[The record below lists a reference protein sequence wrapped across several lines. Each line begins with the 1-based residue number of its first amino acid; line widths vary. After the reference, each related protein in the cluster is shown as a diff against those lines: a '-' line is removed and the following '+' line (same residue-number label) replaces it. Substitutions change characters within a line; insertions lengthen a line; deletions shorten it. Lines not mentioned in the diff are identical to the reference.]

1 MPSKD
6 SQAPVSQEA
15 VKETKIYIVRTAS
28 YYNGLYYD
36 VGEII
41 RTDGKP
47 TVYMEEVTEEQLKNR
62 TAEKHVK
69 YREDPFL
76 ELEKK
81 RRAEEFEKQKRKMIF

>member
-1 MPSKD
+1 M
-6 SQAPVSQEA
+6 
-15 VKETKIYIVRTAS
+15 AS

-36 VGEII
+36 VGEVI

>member
-1 MPSKD
+1 MN
-6 SQAPVSQEA
+6 VS
-15 VKETKIYIVRTAS
+15 
-28 YYNGLYYD
+28 
-36 VGEII
+36 EII

>member
-47 TVYMEEVTEEQLKNR
+47 TVYMEEVTEDQLKDR
-62 TAEKHVK
+62 TAEKRVK

>member
-1 MPSKD
+1 M
-6 SQAPVSQEA
+6 
-15 VKETKIYIVRTAS
+15 RTAS

-36 VGEII
+36 VGEVI

-47 TVYMEEVTEEQLKNR
+47 TVYMEEVTEEQLNNR